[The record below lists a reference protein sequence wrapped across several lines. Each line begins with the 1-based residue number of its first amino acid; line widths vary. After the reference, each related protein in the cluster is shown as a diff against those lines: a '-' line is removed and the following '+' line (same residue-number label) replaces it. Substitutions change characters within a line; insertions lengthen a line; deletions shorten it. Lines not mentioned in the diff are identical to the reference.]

1 MHVRRVV
8 DLRAPDGYAIPAYLV
23 EPETAVGGAAVVCH
37 GYGSAKEEMFALA
50 LAVAGGARCRA
61 LCVDLRGHGEN
72 LAPIGVGVLTDA
84 QAALGYLSAAGPVVA
99 IGHSLGGRLA
109 LMTEADLAVAVSPAV
124 VQEISP
130 QGRWMFENF
139 PSPFVREPYSG
150 YVVELLDRLGDVP
163 PRVEPCLLVH
173 AARDIPN
180 IMAGTKELAERLGG
194 ATVHEV
200 RAHLRPDVSSEN
212 GLVRYLPRWYNHSE
226 LKFNPEV
233 LSVVAEWVRA
243 RLGGR

>member
-1 MHVRRVV
+1 MHVRRVA
-8 DLRAPDGYAIPAYLV
+8 DLRAPDGYPIPAYLL
-23 EPETAVGGAAVVCH
+23 EPDAAARGAAAICH

-50 LAVAGGARCRA
+50 LAVVEGAHCRA
-61 LCVDLRGHGEN
+61 LCIDLRGHGEN
-72 LAPIGVGVLTDA
+72 LAPIGAGVLTDV
-84 QAALGYLSAAGPVVA
+84 QAALSYLSGDGPVMA

-109 LMTEADLAVAVSPAV
+109 LMADAELAVAVSPAA

-163 PRVEPCLLVH
+163 RRAGPCLLVH

-180 IMAGTKELAERLGG
+180 IIAGTKQLAERLPD

-212 GLVRYLPRWYNHSE
+212 GLVRYLPRWYNHME
-226 LKFNPEV
+226 LKVNPEV
-233 LSVVAEWVRA
+233 LSVVPEWVRA
-243 RLGGR
+243 RVGAT

>member
-1 MHVRRVV
+1 MRVRRVT
-8 DLRAPDGYAIPAYLV
+8 DLRSSDGHSIPAYLL
-23 EPETAVGGAAVVCH
+23 EPDAAVRGAAVICH

-50 LAVAGGARCRA
+50 LAVVEGARCRA
-61 LCVDLRGHGEN
+61 LCIDLRGHGEN
-72 LAPIGVGVLTDA
+72 LAPIGAGVLTDV
-84 QAALGYLSAAGPVVA
+84 QAALAYHSADGPVVA

-109 LMTEADLAVAVSPAV
+109 LMADADLAVAVSPAA

-163 PRVEPCLLVH
+163 PRTGPCLLVH

-180 IMAGTKELAERLGG
+180 IIAGTKELAKRLPG

-212 GLVRYLPRWYNHSE
+212 GLVRYLPRWYNHGE
-226 LKFNPEV
+226 LKSNPEV
-233 LSVVAEWVRA
+233 SSVVPEWVRA
-243 RLGGR
+243 RIGAT

>member
-1 MHVRRVV
+1 MA
-8 DLRAPDGYAIPAYLV
+8 DLCSPDGHSIPAYLV
-23 EPETAVGGAAVVCH
+23 EPDATARGAAVLCH

-50 LAVAGGARCRA
+50 LAVVEGAHCRV
-61 LCVDLRGHGEN
+61 LCIDLRGHGEN
-72 LAPIGVGVLTDA
+72 PAPIGPGVRADV
-84 QAALGYLSAAGPVVA
+84 QAALDYLSADGPVAA

-124 VQEISP
+124 VQEISE

-139 PSPFVREPYSG
+139 PSPLVREPYSG

-163 PRVEPCLLVH
+163 PRAKPCLLLH
-173 AARDIPN
+173 AERDIPN
-180 IMAGTKELAERLGG
+180 IIAGTKQLAERLPG

-212 GLVRYLPRWYNHSE
+212 GFVRYLPRWYNHME
-226 LKFNPEV
+226 LKVNPEV
-233 LSVVAEWVRA
+233 VSVVPEWVRA
-243 RLGGR
+243 RIGAP